1 MDDFK
6 ALLASEFAPIGSLT
20 EYQLDLLEQ
29 HYRLLCEWNKRINL
43 TRIRGIREAVQ
54 FHYCESLF
62 LAQWLPKDKLRI
74 VDVGSGAGFPG
85 IPVAVLRPDC
95 TVDLIESH
103 QRKAAFLR
111 EASRQLP
118 NVNVVSRRAEE
129 CTGGY
134 DWMISR
140 AVRVEDLLK
149 LKLAPNRAL
158 LMGADDA
165 EGLEVLKVPWGER
178 RVLAFHVEQPNRKDI
193 PDSRYPPRKTSSN

>member
-1 MDDFK
+1 MDDFR

-29 HYRLLCEWNKRINL
+29 HYRLLCKWNKRINL
-43 TRIRGIREAVQ
+43 TRIRSVREAVQ

-62 LAQWLPKDKLRI
+62 LAYWLPKGELRI
-74 VDVGSGAGFPG
+74 ADVGSGAGFPG

-111 EASRQLP
+111 EACRELP
-118 NVNVVSRRAEE
+118 NVNVISKRGEG

-134 DWMISR
+134 DWMVSR
-140 AVRVEDLLK
+140 AVRVEDLGK
-149 LKLAPNRAL
+149 MKLAPRRAL
-158 LMGADDA
+158 LISADDA
-165 EGLEVLKVPWGER
+165 KGLEALKVPWGQR
-178 RVLAFHVEQPNRKDI
+178 RILAFHVEQ
-193 PDSRYPPRKTSSN
+193 

>member
-6 ALLASEFAPIGSLT
+6 ALLASEFAPFGSLM

-29 HYRLLCEWNKRINL
+29 HYLLLCHWNKVMNL
-43 TRIRGIREAVQ
+43 TRIRNIREAVQ

-62 LAQWLPKDKLRI
+62 LGRWLPKEMLRI
-74 VDVGSGAGFPG
+74 VDVGSGTGFPG
-85 IPVAVLRPDC
+85 IPVAIIRPDC

-103 QRKAAFLR
+103 RRKATFLR

-129 CTGGY
+129 CTGEY
-134 DWMISR
+134 DWMVSR

-149 LKLAPNRAL
+149 L
-158 LMGADDA
+158 
-165 EGLEVLKVPWGER
+165 
-178 RVLAFHVEQPNRKDI
+178 
-193 PDSRYPPRKTSSN
+193 

>member
-1 MDDFK
+1 MDVNYPTSGFRFK
-6 ALLASEFAPIGSLT
+6 ALLASEFALFGNLT
-20 EYQLDLLEQ
+20 ECQLDLLER
-29 HYRLLCEWNKRINL
+29 HYRILCKWNKGINL

-62 LAQWLPKDKLRI
+62 LGQWLPKNKLRI

-111 EASRQLP
+111 EAARQLP
-118 NVNVVSRRAEE
+118 NVNIISRRAEE
-129 CTGGY
+129 CAGGY

-140 AVRVEDLLK
+140 AVAVEELLK
-149 LKLAPNRAL
+149 LKLAPDLAL
-158 LMGADDA
+158 LISTDDDA
-165 EGLEVLKVPWGER
+165 GLEVLKVPWGER
-178 RVLAFHVEQPNRKDI
+178 RVLAFHVA
-193 PDSRYPPRKTSSN
+193 

>member
-1 MDDFK
+1 MDDFR
-6 ALLASEFAPIGSLT
+6 ALLAAEFAPVGSLT

-29 HYRLLCEWNKRINL
+29 HYRLLCKWNKRINL
-43 TRIRGIREAVQ
+43 TRIRGVPEAVR

-62 LAQWLPKDKLRI
+62 LAQWLPKGKFRI

-118 NVNVVSRRAEE
+118 NVNIVAIRAEE
-129 CTGGY
+129 CTGRY

-140 AVRVEDLLK
+140 AVRVEHLLK
-149 LKLAPNRAL
+149 LQLAPNFAL
-158 LMGADDA
+158 LLGAEDGK
-165 EGLEVLKVPWGER
+165 ELESLKMPWGER
-178 RVLAFHVEQPNRKDI
+178 RILAFHVEHR
-193 PDSRYPPRKTSSN
+193 SSI